1 MNHRI
6 SPRVWALL
14 GVGIAVVVGI
24 GLLLAFLGRE
34 PGEPSPMIT
43 PAARSSP
50 DDPVVAS
57 VDGRP
62 IHQSVW
68 MEAVLLDQVMSGLTG
83 QPAPSPDETL
93 HRLINEDLVLKSFPP
108 EQEPAAGQIKARIT
122 ALEQAWSV
130 GDAAVMTA
138 LEQVGLNR
146 AAFERAVG
154 RLLTVE
160 AGMEA
165 LESQGDDPADWLEE
179 QRASADIVINEEFL
193 DIAVPYVP
201 IAQAPTAT
209 PEPSSLPT
217 PIPTAAPSV
226 LSPLPVPA
234 TEMPSPD
241 PVVAIPEIAPDFT
254 LEQSG
259 GGTLT
264 LSEQLA
270 QGPVVL
276 VFFQRGGG

>member
-1 MNHRI
+1 MDHRI
-6 SPRVWALL
+6 SPRVWTLL
-14 GVGIAVVVGI
+14 GVGIAVVIGI

-43 PAARSSP
+43 PAARPAP

-68 MEAVLLDQVMSGLTG
+68 MEAVLLDQVLSGLAG
-83 QPAPSPDETL
+83 QPAPSTDETL
-93 HRLINEDLVLKSFPP
+93 NRLIDQELVLEGFQ
-108 EQEPAAGQIKARIT
+108 QEPTTGQIEAQIT
-122 ALEQAWSV
+122 ALEHTWDV
-130 GDAAVMTA
+130 DDDAVVTA
-138 LEQVGLNR
+138 LEQTGLTRTQFKR
-146 AAFERAVG
+146 AIG
-154 RLLTVE
+154 RLLAVE
-160 AGMEA
+160 AGIEA
-165 LESQGDDPADWLEE
+165 LESQGDDPADWLEK

-201 IAQAPTAT
+201 VAQSPVASPDTS
-209 PEPSSLPT
+209 PLPT
-217 PIPTAAPSV
+217 PKPTAAPSI
-226 LSPLPVPA
+226 LSSLPLPA
-234 TEMPSPD
+234 TEAPSPD

-254 LEQSG
+254 LERSG
-259 GGTLT
+259 GGTLN

>member
-14 GVGIAVVVGI
+14 GVGIAVVIGI

-43 PAARSSP
+43 PAARPAS
-50 DDPVVAS
+50 DGPVVAS

-62 IHQSVW
+62 IQQSFW
-68 MEAVLLDQVMSGLTG
+68 MEAVLLDQVMSGMAG
-83 QPAPSPDETL
+83 QSAPSPDETL

-130 GDAAVMTA
+130 DDDAVMTA

-146 AAFERAVG
+146 AAFERAIG

-160 AGMEA
+160 AGMDA
-165 LESQGDDPADWLEE
+165 LASQGDDPADWLEE

-193 DIAVPYVP
+193 DVAVPHVP

-209 PEPSSLPT
+209 PEPSPLPT
-217 PIPTAAPSV
+217 PTPTAAPSA

-234 TEMPSPD
+234 TEIPSPD

>member
-6 SPRVWALL
+6 SPRIWALL
-14 GVGIAVVVGI
+14 GVGIAVVIGI

-43 PAARSSP
+43 PAARPAP

-68 MEAVLLDQVMSGLTG
+68 MEAVLLDQVMSGLAG
-83 QPAPSPDETL
+83 QPAPSSDETL
-93 HRLINEDLVLKSFPP
+93 NRLIDQELVLEGFPP
-108 EQEPAAGQIKARIT
+108 EQEPTAGQIEAQIT
-122 ALEQAWSV
+122 ALEHTWDV
-130 GDAAVMTA
+130 DDDAVVTA
-138 LEQVGLNR
+138 LEQTGLTR
-146 AAFERAVG
+146 TQFERAVG
-154 RLLTVE
+154 RLLTVQ
-160 AGMEA
+160 AGLEA
-165 LESQGDDPADWLEE
+165 LENQGHEPTDWLEA
-179 QRASADIVINEEFL
+179 QRASADIVINEELL

-201 IAQAPTAT
+201 VAQSPVAT
-209 PEPSSLPT
+209 PEPSPLPT
-217 PIPTAAPSV
+217 PKPTAAPSI

-234 TEMPSPD
+234 TAAPSPA

-259 GGTLT
+259 GGIFI

>member
-1 MNHRI
+1 MDHKI

-14 GVGIAVVVGI
+14 GVGIAVVIGI
-24 GLLLAFLGRE
+24 GLLLTFLGRE
-34 PGEPSPMIT
+34 PGEPSPLIT
-43 PAARSSP
+43 PAARPASA
-50 DDPVVAS
+50 DPVVAS

-62 IHQSVW
+62 IYQSVW
-68 MEAVLLDQVMSGLTG
+68 MEAVLLDQVMSGLAS
-83 QPAPSPDETL
+83 QSAPSPDETL
-93 HRLINEDLVLKSFPP
+93 NRLIDQELVLKGFQ
-108 EQEPAAGQIKARIT
+108 QEPTAGQIEAQIT
-122 ALEQAWSV
+122 ALEHAWGV
-130 GDAAVMTA
+130 GDDAVVTA
-138 LEQVGLNR
+138 LEQIGLTR
-146 AAFERAVG
+146 AQFERAIG
-154 RLLTVE
+154 RLLTVQ
-160 AGMEA
+160 AGLDA
-165 LESQGDDPADWLEE
+165 LESQGHEPADWLEE

-201 IAQAPTAT
+201 IAQSPTAT
-209 PEPSSLPT
+209 PEPSPLPT
-217 PIPTAAPSV
+217 PTPTAAPSA
-226 LSPLPVPA
+226 LSPLPMPA
-234 TEMPSPD
+234 TEMPSPG

>member
-24 GLLLAFLGRE
+24 GLLLAFLGRA
-34 PGEPSPMIT
+34 PGEPNPMST

-62 IHQSVW
+62 IQQSFW
-68 MEAVLLDQVMSGLTG
+68 MEAVLLDQVMSGLAG
-83 QPAPSPDETL
+83 QPAPSTDETL
-93 HRLINEDLVLKSFPP
+93 NRLIDQELVLKGFPP
-108 EQEPAAGQIKARIT
+108 EQEPTAGQIEAQIT
-122 ALEQAWSV
+122 ALEHTWDV
-130 GDAAVMTA
+130 DDDAVVTA
-138 LEQVGLNR
+138 LEQIGLTR
-146 AAFERAVG
+146 AQFERAIG
-154 RLLTVE
+154 RLQTVQ
-160 AGMEA
+160 AGLEA
-165 LESQGDDPADWLEE
+165 LESQGHEPTDWLEE

-201 IAQAPTAT
+201 VAQSPTAT
-209 PEPSSLPT
+209 PEPSPLPT
-217 PIPTAAPSV
+217 PTPTAAPSI

>member
-34 PGEPSPMIT
+34 PGEPSSMIT

-68 MEAVLLDQVMSGLTG
+68 MEAVLLDQVMSGMAG
-83 QPAPSPDETL
+83 QPAPSTDETL
-93 HRLINEDLVLKSFPP
+93 NRLIDQELVLEGFPP
-108 EQEPAAGQIKARIT
+108 EQEPTAGQIEAQIT
-122 ALEQAWSV
+122 ALERTWGV
-130 GDAAVMTA
+130 GDDAMVTA
-138 LEQVGLNR
+138 LEQIGLTR
-146 AAFERAVG
+146 AQFEREIG
-154 RLLTVE
+154 RLLTVQ
-160 AGMEA
+160 ASLEA
-165 LESQGDDPADWLEE
+165 LESQGHEPTDWLEE

-193 DIAVPYVP
+193 DVAVPHVP
-201 IAQAPTAT
+201 IAQALIAT
-209 PEPSSLPT
+209 PESSPLPT
-217 PIPTAAPSV
+217 PRPTAAPSI
-226 LSPLPVPA
+226 LSPLPLPA

-241 PVVAIPEIAPDFT
+241 PVVAIPEIGPDFT

-259 GGTLT
+259 GGTRT

>member
-1 MNHRI
+1 MDHRI
-6 SPRVWALL
+6 SPRVWTLL
-14 GVGIAVVVGI
+14 GVGIAVVIGI

-43 PAARSSP
+43 PAARPAP

-68 MEAVLLDQVMSGLTG
+68 MEAVLLDQVMSGLAG
-83 QPAPSPDETL
+83 QPAPSTDETL
-93 HRLINEDLVLKSFPP
+93 NRLIDQELVLEGFQ
-108 EQEPAAGQIKARIT
+108 QEPTTGQIEAQIT
-122 ALEQAWSV
+122 ALEHTWDV
-130 GDAAVMTA
+130 DDDAVVTA
-138 LEQVGLNR
+138 LEQTGLTRTQFKR
-146 AAFERAVG
+146 AIG
-154 RLLTVE
+154 RLLAVE
-160 AGMEA
+160 AGIEA
-165 LESQGDDPADWLEE
+165 LESQGDDPADWLEK

-201 IAQAPTAT
+201 VAQSPVASPDTS
-209 PEPSSLPT
+209 PLPT
-217 PIPTAAPSV
+217 PKPTAAPSI
-226 LSPLPVPA
+226 LSSLPLPA
-234 TEMPSPD
+234 TEAPSPD

-254 LEQSG
+254 LERSG
-259 GGTLT
+259 GGTLN